1 MEQDLNKK
9 YKQYPEGHFVGLW
22 MGIGIAIF
30 SGLGV
35 AISAIAQNYA
45 FIGIGPAIGVA
56 FGLPIGQA
64 IENKH
69 KQQGRIRPLTKK
81 EKKAKK
87 NIVYIGLALF
97 LLGVVVFTLMYFM
110 A

>member
-9 YKQYPEGHFVGLW
+9 NKQYPEGHFIGLW
-22 MGIGIAIF
+22 MGIGIALF

-35 AISAIAQNYA
+35 VISAVMENYA

-69 KQQGRIRPLTKK
+69 KEQGNIRPLTQK
-81 EKKAKK
+81 EKRTRK
-87 NIVYIGLALF
+87 NALFLGLGLF
-97 LLGVVVFTLMYFM
+97 LLGVVVFTWFYF
-110 A
+110 AN

>member
-1 MEQDLNKK
+1 MEQDLNNKN
-9 YKQYPEGHFVGLW
+9 KQYPEGHFLGLW
-22 MGIGIAIF
+22 MGIGIALF

-35 AISAIAQNYA
+35 VISAVMENYA
-45 FIGIGPAIGVA
+45 FIGMGPAIGVA
-56 FGLPIGQA
+56 VGLPIGQA

-69 KQQGRIRPLTKK
+69 KEQGRIRPLIEK
-81 EKKAKK
+81 EKKARK
-87 NIVYIGLALF
+87 NILYIGLALF